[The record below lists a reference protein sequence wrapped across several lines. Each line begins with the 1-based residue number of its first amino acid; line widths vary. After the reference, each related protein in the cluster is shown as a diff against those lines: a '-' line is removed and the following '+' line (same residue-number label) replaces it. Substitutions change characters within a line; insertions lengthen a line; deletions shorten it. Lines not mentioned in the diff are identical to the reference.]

1 MRTKGSVKSP
11 LTCAG
16 YARGNRSRGKDEVQM
31 KDAMI
36 LEAKGLSKSFGKERA
51 VRSLDLKIERG
62 EIYCLLGPNGAGK
75 TTTLKMLLGFLKPSA
90 GSVSIEGEPVEWN
103 GKGPRGRVGAMIE
116 TPAFYDHLSG
126 RDNLMVVA
134 LLHGGIE
141 EARVRKVLQL
151 VGLGRVAKK
160 KVGAYSLG
168 MRQRLAI
175 ARALLSDPELLVLDE
190 PTNGLDPAGMREIRQ
205 LLQLLARQHGKTI
218 LLSSHLL
225 GEVEKI
231 YSRVGIIHRGRLI
244 EEFDREK
251 LAVLEKNRMPFE
263 DYFLSLTEGAD
274 VL

>member
-1 MRTKGSVKSP
+1 
-11 LTCAG
+11 
-16 YARGNRSRGKDEVQM
+16 
-31 KDAMI
+31 
-36 LEAKGLSKSFGKERA
+36 
-51 VRSLDLKIERG
+51 
-62 EIYCLLGPNGAGK
+62 
-75 TTTLKMLLGFLKPSA
+75 
-90 GSVSIEGEPVEWN
+90 
-103 GKGPRGRVGAMIE
+103 
-116 TPAFYDHLSG
+116 
-126 RDNLMVVA
+126 
-134 LLHGGIE
+134 
-141 EARVRKVLQL
+141 
-151 VGLGRVAKK
+151 
-160 KVGAYSLG
+160 